1 MNNATIFC
9 SVCERTYPHREVLR
23 DGLFDDVAAEKRAKT
38 RDRMAAL
45 LLEHSVPYSRQTE
58 WNNANETFRCLV
70 PTDSVEVR
78 WAPDTIHAL
87 VRPRDEGEEEQEE
100 EVE

>member
-45 LLEHSVPYSRQTE
+45 LLEHSV
-58 WNNANETFRCLV
+58 CLLYTS
-70 PTDSVEVR
+70 PS
-78 WAPDTIHAL
+78 
-87 VRPRDEGEEEQEE
+87 PRDRG
-100 EVE
+100 